1 MNNLDDLYNIYIQSL
16 FIMPFDEIIKKY
28 DNSYYSWDK
37 FEKIFLQM
45 YNLLNE
51 SKNEKELLNNYYIF
65 TFIYLNY
72 TSYLKYSSNPDFNN
86 PDIYKIVNKIKY
98 NKNIVAKILKY
109 NSNSNI
115 QKIIKMINPFI
126 NIQLKSHKLNNS
138 EYFNKL
144 LDEYLINSKQM
155 EKLSEM
161 SNENSHLFRKTFSNI

>member
-1 MNNLDDLYNIYIQSL
+1 MAY
-16 FIMPFDEIIKKY
+16 M
-28 DNSYYSWDK
+28 
-37 FEKIFLQM
+37 FLQM

-126 NIQLKSHKLNNS
+126 NDNVDLLGNNT
-138 EYFNKL
+138 
-144 LDEYLINSKQM
+144 NS
-155 EKLSEM
+155 
-161 SNENSHLFRKTFSNI
+161 